1 MLSRSLTSCLIK
13 PLTNDRVWEINSIC
27 CLKGPAHSEW
37 HALLGAA
44 PGLSCYMVIEDYGSF
59 APHTWMKSGSMGCA
73 HTPLTQACEGR

>member
-27 CLKGPAHSEW
+27 CLKGSVHNEW

-44 PGLSCYMVIEDYGSF
+44 PGLSWHMVIEDYGAF
-59 APHTWMKSGSMGCA
+59 LPHTWRQLRAS
-73 HTPLTQACEGR
+73 R

>member
-44 PGLSCYMVIEDYGSF
+44 PGLSWYMVIEDYGAF
-59 APHTWMKSGSMGCA
+59 APHTWRQLRAS
-73 HTPLTQACEGR
+73 R